1 MTQHLSTGIISFKIT
16 IDITIYIAMVS
27 RVVCSI
33 HFRETRQCYCLR
45 KGCWEWRGGDKLHN
59 ALLHD
64 TALAT
69 IYIMSLQ
76 RGKNTTMTTAGVAWK
91 GRESCNVTTSAFP
104 R

>member
-1 MTQHLSTGIISFKIT
+1 MFDTF
-16 IDITIYIAMVS
+16 S
-27 RVVCSI
+27 RDKTMLLFEERVLGM
-33 HFRETRQCYCLR
+33 E
-45 KGCWEWRGGDKLHN
+45 GGGKLHN

-76 RGKNTTMTTAGVAWK
+76 RGKNMTMTTAGVAGK